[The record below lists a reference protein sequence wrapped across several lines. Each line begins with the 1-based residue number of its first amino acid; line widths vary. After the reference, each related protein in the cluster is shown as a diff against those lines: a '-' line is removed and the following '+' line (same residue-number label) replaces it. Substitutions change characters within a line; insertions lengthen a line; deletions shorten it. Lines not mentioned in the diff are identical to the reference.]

1 MFEKLRS
8 KSCTLSSNWYKKF
21 RFPYLILVCDVLL
34 IILFAI
40 FMVKDYLVGRFDSM
54 YFHDG
59 LLILIILAILLII
72 RFNISLLL
80 FSKQRLGLYVSILY
94 LLFVLSVE
102 MIYNNSFS
110 PFLLV
115 FLSVILFINKFLI
128 VLPEAV
134 NNFLVLFFYIISFYA
149 PLAYYGILIFR
160 KQKLKST
167 AKLFDV
173 MTGFYASTL
182 SKRLKIMD
190 LVVFGFFI
198 GISMMVGLISN
209 NINWAFLCIIL
220 SVYSLSEFFKRLKFP
235 NLTKKNKLLIYAIT
249 SILIFGI
256 IYSQRLPYIGLIVF
270 IFSIIF
276 FYIVLVRV
284 TKLYLKT
291 LIMTIFSIIIIPLFC
306 IGYNIFAYPEY
317 GIVKKSIPFQDE
329 KVLYY
334 IVDKNGLYG
343 VRNREYKI
351 IRPNYLRLIYSEKN
365 YLEAL
370 DRNSLWN
377 QIYLPKIIL
386 MTEHQEGELVEM
398 EKRKK
403 RNISNKFHP
412 K

>member
-1 MFEKLRS
+1 MLKKIKNNS
-8 KSCTLSSNWYKKF
+8 GTLSSNWYKIYKL
-21 RFPYLILVCDVLL
+21 PYLILVCDILL

-40 FMVKDYLVGRFDSM
+40 FMVKDYIVGRFDSM

-102 MIYNNSFS
+102 MIYNNYFS

-270 IFSIIF
+270 IFSVIC
-276 FYIVLVRV
+276 FYIVLIRI
-284 TKLYLKT
+284 TKIYFKT
-291 LIMTIFSIIIIPLFC
+291 LVVTVFSFVIIPIFC
-306 IGYNIFAYPEY
+306 LGYNIFSYPEY
-317 GIVKKSIPFQDE
+317 GIVKKSIPFEDE
-329 KVLYY
+329 KILYH
-334 IVDKNGLYG
+334 IVDQNGLYG
-343 VRNREYKI
+343 VRNRESKI
-351 IRPNYLRLIYSEKN
+351 IRPNYLKLIYSNKN
-365 YLEAL
+365 YLDVL
-370 DRNSLWN
+370 DRDSVWKT
-377 QIYLPKIIL
+377 IYLPEIIL
-386 MTEHQEGELVEM
+386 MTEHQEGSLIQM
-398 EKRKK
+398 NK
-403 RNISNKFHP
+403 RNINNKFHP
-412 K
+412 KQ

>member
-8 KSCTLSSNWYKKF
+8 MSCTLSSNWYKKF
-21 RFPYLILVCDVLL
+21 RFPYLILVCDILL

-40 FMVKDYLVGRFDSM
+40 FMIKDYLVGRFDSM

-94 LLFVLSVE
+94 LLFVLIVE
-102 MIYNNSFS
+102 MIYNNYFS

-115 FLSVILFINKFLI
+115 FLSIILFINKFLI

-190 LVVFGFFI
+190 LVV
-198 GISMMVGLISN
+198 
-209 NINWAFLCIIL
+209 
-220 SVYSLSEFFKRLKFP
+220 
-235 NLTKKNKLLIYAIT
+235 
-249 SILIFGI
+249 
-256 IYSQRLPYIGLIVF
+256 
-270 IFSIIF
+270 
-276 FYIVLVRV
+276 
-284 TKLYLKT
+284 
-291 LIMTIFSIIIIPLFC
+291 
-306 IGYNIFAYPEY
+306 
-317 GIVKKSIPFQDE
+317 
-329 KVLYY
+329 
-334 IVDKNGLYG
+334 
-343 VRNREYKI
+343 
-351 IRPNYLRLIYSEKN
+351 
-365 YLEAL
+365 
-370 DRNSLWN
+370 
-377 QIYLPKIIL
+377 
-386 MTEHQEGELVEM
+386 
-398 EKRKK
+398 
-403 RNISNKFHP
+403 
-412 K
+412 

>member
-8 KSCTLSSNWYKKF
+8 KSFTLSSNWYKKF

-72 RFNISLLL
+72 RFNISLLV

-102 MIYNNSFS
+102 MIYNNYFS

-160 KQKLKST
+160 KQKLNTT

-173 MTGFYASTL
+173 LTGFYASTL
-182 SKRLKIMD
+182 SKKLKVMD
-190 LVVFGFFI
+190 LVVYGSQI
-198 GISMMVGLISN
+198 GIAMMVGLISN
-209 NINWAFLCIIL
+209 DLNWAYLCIIL
-220 SVYSLSEFFKRLKFP
+220 SMYSLYEFFKRLYFP

-276 FYIVLVRV
+276 FYIVLVRI
-284 TKLYLKT
+284 TKLYFKT
-291 LIMTIFSIIIIPLFC
+291 ILITIFSIIIIPLFC
-306 IGYNIFAYPEY
+306 LGYNIFAYPKY
-317 GIVKKSIPFQDE
+317 GIVKKSIPFEDE

-334 IVDKNGLYG
+334 IVDQNGLYG
-343 VRNREYKI
+343 VRNREFKI
-351 IRPNYLRLIYSEKN
+351 IRPNYLKIIYSNKN
-365 YLEAL
+365 YLDVL
-370 DRNSLWN
+370 DRNYSWN
-377 QIYLPKIIL
+377 TIYLPEIIL
-386 MTEHQEGELVEM
+386 MTEHQEGGLIQM
-398 EKRKK
+398 NKM
-403 RNISNKFHP
+403 NISNKFHP

>member
-21 RFPYLILVCDVLL
+21 RFPYLILVCDILL

-40 FMVKDYLVGRFDSM
+40 FIVKDYLVGRFDSM

-72 RFNISLLL
+72 RFNISLLM
-80 FSKQRLGLYVSILY
+80 FSKQRLGLYLSILY
-94 LLFVLSVE
+94 LLFVLIVE

-173 MTGFYASTL
+173 MTGFYESTL

>member
-8 KSCTLSSNWYKKF
+8 MSCTLSSNWYKKF
-21 RFPYLILVCDVLL
+21 RFPYLILVCDILL

-40 FMVKDYLVGRFDSM
+40 FMVKDYIVGRFDSM

-102 MIYNNSFS
+102 MIYNNYFS

-270 IFSIIF
+270 IFSVIC
-276 FYIVLVRV
+276 FYIVLIRI
-284 TKLYLKT
+284 TKIYFKT
-291 LIMTIFSIIIIPLFC
+291 LVVTVFSFVIIPIFC
-306 IGYNIFAYPEY
+306 LGYNIFSYPEY
-317 GIVKKSIPFQDE
+317 GIVKKSIPFEDE
-329 KVLYY
+329 KILYH
-334 IVDKNGLYG
+334 IVDQNGLYG
-343 VRNREYKI
+343 VRNRESKI
-351 IRPNYLRLIYSEKN
+351 IRPNYLKLIYSNKN
-365 YLEAL
+365 YLDVL
-370 DRNSLWN
+370 DRDSVWKT
-377 QIYLPKIIL
+377 IYLPEIIL
-386 MTEHQEGELVEM
+386 MTEHQEGSLIQM
-398 EKRKK
+398 NK
-403 RNISNKFHP
+403 RNINNKFHP